1 MLFATQIRALAHV
14 KQVFELIFFSAGC
27 SDGRVRRTGGHQVDY
42 EAVRPHQQL
51 VHLQHNDNGI
61 FEPENWLSILKRSC
75 LCIEKTHVHFDRY
88 FSGTILFNF

>member
-1 MLFATQIRALAHV
+1 MF
-14 KQVFELIFFSAGC
+14 FFSAGC

-75 LCIEKTHVHFDRY
+75 LCIEKTQFILIDISVELFYLTFDISNNY
-88 FSGTILFNF
+88 QSLMQQ